1 MSGQKGLP
9 FPKGSFVWTRFPFGP
24 PDRPDRPGPVRHIAY
39 VLGFREVSS
48 GLQVL
53 LAYTS
58 SGPWRGR
65 AGSPP
70 LGVVEFSDAE
80 AKALGQRAFHIDLR
94 CLARLPP
101 TAPWFPD
108 IVASGQGVVGTAG
121 ARLQERLLRVADE
134 AATRSPEL
142 IEVRGPR

>member
-1 MSGQKGLP
+1 MSGVKAAP

-24 PDRPDRPGPVRHIAY
+24 PDRPDVPGPVRHIAY
-39 VLGFREVSS
+39 VLGFRSVTS

-65 AGSPP
+65 AASAP
-70 LGVVEFSDAE
+70 LGVLEFTDAE

-94 CLARLPP
+94 CLARVPP
-101 TAPWFPD
+101 TAAWFPD
-108 IVASGQGVVGTAG
+108 LAVSSSGVVGTAG
-121 ARLQERLLRVADE
+121 MRLQDRILRLADE
-134 AATRSPEL
+134 VATRSPEL
-142 IEVRGPR
+142 VEIRGVR